1 MKHTVLRVPLES
13 DDYEIKVMLA
23 GHVIE
28 QEHIVIDTRKM
39 RGAWTPLLPSEFR
52 YNLEEGDF
60 GEGFGDRCRCCGR
73 SMAAVGGDQVVA
85 GSETDSGSLPESK
98 LPTLQSDWEEV
109 VTHLAGWLKKTLTTN
124 VELQAMLTELR
135 AELQRSEGAD
145 RVR

>member
-13 DDYEIKVMLA
+13 DDYEIKVMVA

-52 YNLEEGDF
+52 YNLEEGDL
-60 GEGFGDRCRCCGR
+60 GEGFGDRCLCCGR
-73 SMAAVGGDQVVA
+73 RMDTAGSDQVVA
-85 GSETDSGSLPESK
+85 VSETDPGSLPESYV
-98 LPTLQSDWEEV
+98 PTLQSDWEEV
-109 VTHLAGWLKKTLTTN
+109 VTHLAGWLKKTLKTN
-124 VELQAMLTELR
+124 VEMQATLTELR